1 MKFIFQFFKPRNLY
15 IFFLFL
21 ALNLSF
27 FSTNNV
33 NGEGFFVDEIEIVEK
48 LENNFNK
55 DILINRG
62 FKKAFRKLM
71 NNLVQSKDLNKVKNI
86 NLNEIK
92 GMIETF
98 SIKEEKFINKTYNLN
113 LSVLFDRKK
122 IFDYLEN
129 KNIFPTQIIRE
140 KFLFLPIFIDQFD
153 NSLLVYS
160 NNPIYKNWA
169 TDIDKNNLIQ
179 YILPSEDLEDL
190 ELIRKYYLDLEDYN
204 FEEIIEKYFL
214 DNSIIA
220 LFSKDQ
226 DKIKVLS
233 KIKIQDKK
241 FIQNNLFK
249 NIDLNNSTDLNKL
262 IHDLKI
268 IYEDFW
274 KQNNLI
280 NTSIKLPLMIKVDN
294 ENFDLSS
301 KFERTLAKID
311 LINNY
316 SIISFNKDFIV
327 YEVIFNGGPQNF
339 LKIMKEKNFTFNT
352 EKKIWILNE

>member
-1 MKFIFQFFKPRNLY
+1 MKFIFQLFKLRNLY

-27 FSTNNV
+27 FSTSKV
-33 NGEGFFVDEIEIVEK
+33 NAEAFFVDEIEIIEK

-55 DILINRG
+55 DILINKG
-62 FKKAFRKLM
+62 FKKAFKKLM
-71 NNLVQSKDLNKVKNI
+71 NNLVQSKDLDRVKNV

-98 SIKEEKFINKTYNLN
+98 SIREEKFINQTYNLN
-113 LSVLFDRKK
+113 LSVSFDRKK

-129 KNIFPTQIIRE
+129 KNIFPTQIIKE

-160 NNPIYKNWA
+160 NNPIYDNWA
-169 TDIDKNNLIQ
+169 LEKDKNYLIN

-190 ELIRKYYLDLEDYN
+190 ELIRKYYLDLEDYD
-204 FEEIIEKYFL
+204 FEGIIEKYFL

-220 LFSKDQ
+220 LFSKDKDQ
-226 DKIKVLS
+226 IKVLS
-233 KIKIQDKK
+233 KISIHDKK
-241 FIQNNLFK
+241 FIQNNLFQ
-249 NIDLNNSTDLNKL
+249 NINLNETKDLRKL
-262 IHDLKI
+262 IDELKI

-280 NTSIKLPLMIKVDN
+280 NTSIKLPLLIKVN
-294 ENFDLSS
+294 NKNYDLSS
-301 KFERTLAKID
+301 KFEKTLANID
-311 LINNY
+311 LINNF
-316 SIISFNKDFIV
+316 SIIKFDKDFII
-327 YEVIFNGGPQNF
+327 YEIIFNGGPKNFLNLMKEQNF
-339 LKIMKEKNFTFNT
+339 YFDT
-352 EKKIWILNE
+352 EKKVWNLNE